1 LDRVDAHLAPITG
14 KFLVGTVPCL
24 LRFTFDNEYSWLR
37 EKLISYRV
45 TVTPPSAEILLA
57 GRRRRAK
64 ACLKAIEDDLSSA
77 KQRLESASQQ
87 KVSLQSEIQSLE
99 KQLAEKKKSF
109 DFASKEDAWL
119 TSRVELRMKQKDL
132 LDERLLKGWD
142 DELSEITK
150 E

>member
-1 LDRVDAHLAPITG
+1 LDRVDAHLSPVTG

-64 ACLKAIEDDLSSA
+64 ACLKAVEDDLSSA

-87 KVSLQSEIQSLE
+87 KVSLEAEIQSLE

-109 DFASKEDAWL
+109 DFAFKEDAWL
-119 TSRVELRMKQKDL
+119 TSRVTLRMKQKEL
-132 LDERLLKGWD
+132 LDERLLNGWE
-142 DELSEITK
+142 DEPNDKTNE
-150 E
+150 